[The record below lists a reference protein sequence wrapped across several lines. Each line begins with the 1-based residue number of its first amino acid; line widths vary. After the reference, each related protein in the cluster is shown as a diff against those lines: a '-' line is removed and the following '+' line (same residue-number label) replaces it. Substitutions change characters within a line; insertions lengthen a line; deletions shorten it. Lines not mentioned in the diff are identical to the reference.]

1 MRNRREKAEEIK
13 EKNCQKSNECIDEED
28 LAKMDP
34 KKKWRINIKTKNEM
48 DYFSVEQC
56 KWECALKKTTI
67 L

>member
-34 KKKWRINIKTKNEM
+34 EKMKNQYQNEKRDGLFFCRTM
-48 DYFSVEQC
+48 
-56 KWECALKKTTI
+56 
-67 L
+67 

>member
-34 KKKWRINIKTKNEM
+34 KKNEESISKRKTR
-48 DYFSVEQC
+48 
-56 KWECALKKTTI
+56 WTI
-67 L
+67 FL